1 MASLNFNLMLDIFLF
16 VMMELNRNSII
27 LYNYKIFFVKQN
39 VKILERL
46 KKVKNLERSFFNF
59 IRK

>member
-1 MASLNFNLMLDIFLF
+1 
-16 VMMELNRNSII
+16 MELNGNSIM